1 MKLTSL
7 NRIGLPLA
15 LGLVLVASAAQ
26 AAPNAQTTISP
37 YRALAAKLQG
47 SGADAGDK
55 SLAEKFAPPPQV
67 AALAGTRSR
76 IAGLSAAP
84 KRLFIDPLTTLP
96 PAPKNR
102 APMALRKLGLRV
114 DRATMQT
121 ASPKRVGE
129 ISATLK

>member
-1 MKLTSL
+1 MKLNSL

-15 LGLVLVASAAQ
+15 LGLGFCAIAAQ
-26 AAPNAQTTISP
+26 AAPTAQTTVSP

-47 SGADAGDK
+47 SSTDAGDK
-55 SLAEKFAPPPQV
+55 SVSEKFAPSPQIT
-67 AALAGTRSR
+67 ALAGTRSR

-102 APMALRKLGLRV
+102 APMALRKLGLRI
-114 DRATMQT
+114 DKTTAQT
-121 ASPKRVGE
+121 DSHKNIGE

>member
-47 SGADAGDK
+47 SEADAGDK
-55 SLAEKFAPPPQV
+55 SLSKKFTSSPQI
-67 AALAGTRSR
+67 AGLAGTRSR
-76 IAGLSAAP
+76 IAGLGAAP

-96 PAPKNR
+96 PASKNR

-114 DRATMQT
+114 DKVATQT
-121 ASPKRVGE
+121 AASKRIGE